1 MIPEIVMID
10 VDLKITLRIGPT
22 SSEARTFIY
31 KIGAC
36 RFDQLLSAEAEE
48 AIRTLIHSVT
58 FDQVND
64 KRQDL
69 ALKLVSVL
77 NDKCNMYGV
86 EILSTTIFNIQLPSD
101 LQTQLERIALIQA
114 KIIDSQRVHKVLLK
128 SMEEEAEKELEAI
141 KKSNERK
148 VQEIK
153 AERKRYEIERR
164 LIEEKA
170 KGESRVKEVEAMTK
184 ADVALKKAKGDEVV
198 LKMVARKEAEALL
211 KKTQLQCQ
219 TIKNEAEQ
227 KAIILV
233 KESEAQLKV
242 VEAQAKALIAR
253 AEAEA
258 SVADD
263 LEEKRKFELEWARL
277 KVLEKL
283 ASKGRRFITGEM
295 GESILNQLV
304 PLFRDE
310 NP

>member
-1 MIPEIVMID
+1 MIK
-10 VDLKITLRIGPT
+10 VDIKITLRIGP
-22 SSEARTFIY
+22 SSKEARTFIY

-36 RFDQLLSAEAEE
+36 RFNQLLSAEAEE
-48 AIRTLIHSVT
+48 SIRTLIHTVQ
-58 FDQVND
+58 FNQVND
-64 KRQDL
+64 SRQDL
-69 ALKLVSVL
+69 AVKLVSML
-77 NDKCNMYGV
+77 NDKCNPYGV
-86 EILSTTIFNIQLPSD
+86 EILSVTLSNIQLPTD
-101 LQTQLERIALIQA
+101 LQTQLERIASIQA
-114 KIIDSQRVHKVLLK
+114 MIQNNQRVHQTTLQ

-153 AERKRYEIERR
+153 AERKRHEIERR

-198 LKMVARKEAEALL
+198 LKMSARKEAEALL

-219 TIKNEAEQ
+219 TIKNDAEQ
-227 KAIILV
+227 KAIMLV

-242 VEAQAKALIAR
+242 VEAQAKALISR

-258 SVADD
+258 TAADD

-304 PLFRDE
+304 PLFGDE

>member
-1 MIPEIVMID
+1 MID
-10 VDLKITLRIGPT
+10 IDMKITFRIGPT
-22 SSEARTFIY
+22 SKEARTFIY

-36 RFDQLLSAEAEE
+36 RFNQLLCVEAEE
-48 AIRTLIHSVT
+48 AIRIHIHSVP

-64 KRQDL
+64 IRQDIG
-69 ALKLVSVL
+69 LKITSVL

-86 EILSTTIFNIQLPSD
+86 EILSVTISNIQLPTD
-101 LQTQLERIALIQA
+101 LQSQLERIASIQA
-114 KIIDSQRVHKVLLK
+114 KIIQNQKTHELLLK
-128 SMEEEAEKELEAI
+128 SMEDEAEKELEAI

-153 AERKRYEIERR
+153 AERKRHEIERR

-170 KGESRVKEVEAMTK
+170 KGDSRVKEVEAMTK

-219 TIKNEAEQ
+219 TIKNDAEQ

-258 SVADD
+258 TIADD

-304 PLFRDE
+304 PLFGDE